1 MSRALFILANQ
12 TVRERVKG
20 YIDSAPEG
28 YRVILNEPKRSTA
41 QNDRMW
47 AMLTKIAAQLNW
59 HGVKLTPDD
68 WKLIFLDGL
77 KREMRVVPNLD
88 GTGFVNL
95 GRRSSDLSV
104 REMTDLIELIFSF
117 GANHGVTFQADR
129 KNEN

>member
-59 HGVKLTPDD
+59 HGVKPCILGNAA
-68 WKLIFLDGL
+68 LGGFELQARSRRGL
-77 KREMRVVPNLD
+77 
-88 GTGFVNL
+88 
-95 GRRSSDLSV
+95 
-104 REMTDLIELIFSF
+104 
-117 GANHGVTFQADR
+117 ANPADR
-129 KNEN
+129 RIAGFRRVQYDCGVAHAAS

>member
-117 GANHGVTFQADR
+117 GASHGVTFQDDR
-129 KNEN
+129 RTA